1 MRYMAWLTFFK
12 LTHPVWYRLE
22 TYFRH
27 PKIIILPQR
36 ITYFHLQ
43 IHMLEKRWLVSR
55 VLEYQGRSV
64 WPQVRFLR
72 TYFKVSCQKSLPWH
86 FGIDGRFFSCWW
98 TAKAF
103 SIKFS
108 IKEISTVYFKC
119 RKCCFERVEKM
130 PWECLCLNFIF
141 GLCVSFPF
149 YGISNYQPSH
159 CFQFFF
165 FDVSLKSTRDVVK
178 KDYISTANLSDL
190 LGERFLFFPS
200 LK

>member
-1 MRYMAWLTFFK
+1 MRYMALLTFFK

-43 IHMLEKRWLVSR
+43 IHVLEKRWLVSR

-72 TYFKVSCQKSLPWH
+72 TYFKVWLSCQKSLPWH
-86 FGIDGRFFSCWW
+86 FGIDGRFLSCWW

-103 SIKFS
+103 SINSLSKKFQQCILS
-108 IKEISTVYFKC
+108 AVNAVLKGLRRCLESVFAWILYLACARRSVFPILWYF
-119 RKCCFERVEKM
+119 
-130 PWECLCLNFIF
+130 
-141 GLCVSFPF
+141 
-149 YGISNYQPSH
+149 
-159 CFQFFF
+159 
-165 FDVSLKSTRDVVK
+165 
-178 KDYISTANLSDL
+178 
-190 LGERFLFFPS
+190 
-200 LK
+200 